1 MSARL
6 PARAALAAALLASA
20 WTARAAEVQLNP
32 VVVTLAP
39 SARSGMIAVRNQ
51 GSETVRFELQPRSWD
66 ESPSGQ
72 MQLGPTADLVVYPP
86 VLTLGPGEERN
97 VRVGVASPSSFGATE
112 RSYRLFIQEMAPS
125 EQPGGA
131 AQVRMLSRI
140 GIPVFLA
147 PVRSS
152 EKAVVAGLAAR
163 AGAVTFRLVNEGTV
177 HFRPGSVKVVG
188 RGAGGA
194 SLFEADL
201 PAWYVLAGGHREY
214 TAAIPAEA
222 CRTVRSIEAQVDLPG
237 VPPARIETKDPCS
250 P

>member
-1 MSARL
+1 MAARL
-6 PARAALAAALLASA
+6 PARAALAVALLASA

-32 VVVTLAP
+32 VVVSLSPA
-39 SARSGMIAVRNQ
+39 ARSGMIAVRNQ
-51 GSETVRFELQPRSWD
+51 GAETVRFELQPRSWG
-66 ESPSGQ
+66 ESPAGQ
-72 MQLGPTADLVVYPP
+72 MELGPTSDLVVYPP

-97 VRVGVASPSSFGATE
+97 VRVGVASPSSFGAVE
-112 RSYRLFIQEMAPS
+112 RSYRLFIQEMAPP

-147 PVRSS
+147 PARST
-152 EKAVVAGLAAR
+152 EKAVVSGLAAR

-177 HFRPGSVKVVG
+177 HVRPGSVKVVG
-188 RGAGGA
+188 RAADGAPV
-194 SLFEADL
+194 FEAEL

-214 TAAIPAEA
+214 TASIPADA
-222 CRTVRSIEAQVDLPG
+222 CRAVRSIEARVELPG
-237 VPPARIETKDPCS
+237 LPPARIETTDPCT